1 MITTITYK
9 YKLRPT
15 KEQISTFENWLGIC
29 RFVYNSAKDVKESA
43 YKIAGKSVGKYELMK
58 QLTDAKKE
66 VDFLNNAHSQ
76 VLQNVIDR
84 LDRSY
89 QNFFK
94 KRAKYPR
101 WARKDKYKSFTFKQ
115 GVKLHPNT
123 LRFSF
128 PKIGKVRFFKDR
140 FDENMIIQT
149 ATVIKENNGWYLS
162 VTGNTSKMALPKT
175 TSKIGI
181 DLGINSF
188 LVTSNGEFFDNPK
201 YLRKS
206 ERDLMRLQKQVS
218 RKKKGSNNRK
228 KAVVKLSK
236 KHKKV
241 SEQRKDFL
249 HKLSTKL
256 IRENQSIS
264 VENLNIK
271 GMIKNHKL
279 AKSISDAGWGMFK
292 TMLEYKSQWYGR
304 EYIEVSARNTSKI
317 CNVCGNVNDDMKLSV
332 REWRCGLCGTLH
344 NRDMNAAINIKGR
357 GLRLSTCGENVIPVV
372 IDGLFSVKQEPNVLY
387 PLENSD

>member
-1 MITTITYK
+1 MTTPVTYK
-9 YKLRPT
+9 YKLKPT
-15 KEQISTFENWLGIC
+15 KEQVKTFENWLGIC
-29 RFVYNSAKDVKESA
+29 RFVYNSAKDVRESA
-43 YKIAGKSVGKYELMK
+43 YRTAGKSIGKYELMK
-58 QLTDAKKE
+58 QLTDAKE
-66 VDFLNNAHSQ
+66 GVDFLRNVHSQ

-101 WARKDKYKSFTFKQ
+101 WAKKDKYKSFTFKQ

-123 LRFSF
+123 FRFSF
-128 PKIGKVRFFKDR
+128 PKIGKVKFFNDR
-140 FDENMIIQT
+140 VDENMTIQT
-149 ATVIKENNGWYLS
+149 ATIIKENDGWYLS
-162 VTGNTSKMALPKT
+162 VTGNASKQALPKIKN
-175 TSKIGI
+175 KIGI

-188 LVTSNGEFFDNPK
+188 LVTSDGKFFDNPK

-206 ERDLMRLQKQVS
+206 EKELIRLQKEVS
-218 RKKKGSNNRK
+218 RKKNGSSNRR
-228 KAVVKLSK
+228 KAIKQLSK

-256 IRENQSIS
+256 IRENQSVS
-264 VENLNIK
+264 VENLNIR
-271 GMIKNHKL
+271 GMVKNHKL

-292 TMLEYKSQWYGR
+292 IMLEYKSKWYGR

-317 CNVCGNVNDDMKLSV
+317 CNLCGNVNDDMNLSV
-332 REWRCGLCGTLH
+332 REWKCSLCGTLH
-344 NRDMNAAINIKGR
+344 NRDVNASINIKER
-357 GLRLSTCGENVIPVV
+357 GHRFSTCGENVNPVV
-372 IDGLFSVKQEPNVLY
+372 IDRLFSLKQEPNL
-387 PLENSD
+387 L